1 MPLPGLD
8 ELLVNPARLAILA
21 VLAPTQHAEFSAVR
35 DAARLSDSVLSKQAT
50 TLAEHGYLDIRKG
63 HVGKRPRT
71 WFSITATGRQAL
83 TTHIAAL
90 QAIAALAGPND
101 VSVTLPTKR
110 DNPPVRRSGSPG
122 SPSAS

>member
-1 MPLPGLD
+1 
-8 ELLVNPARLAILA
+8 
-21 VLAPTQHAEFSAVR
+21 LAPTQHAEFSAVR
-35 DAARLSDSVLSKQAT
+35 DGARLSDSVLSKQA
-50 TLAEHGYLDIRKG
+50 EHGYIDIRKG

-90 QAIAALAGPND
+90 QAIAALAGPAD
-101 VSVTLPTKR
+101 GSGTLPTTS
-110 DNPPVRRSGSPG
+110 DTPPVRRSGSPG